1 MKTINLLK
9 TVLLGTIFTIS
20 CLGVSAQTTYY
31 WDFGT
36 ATTLNATPAGTDAN
50 LTVSDITIGNTLG
63 TISGGFVTTTS
74 ASSGYTGASG
84 GGNAGNAARTGALN
98 IGATGSAYFEFTVTP
113 AVGYKFSFSSISF
126 GTRSTNTGPAAYSLC
141 SSVDSYATE
150 ITSGTIT
157 VSGNPWALKSN
168 PGLTFESESAVTFRI
183 YGHSGSGSAANN
195 TINWKIDDLSIVL
208 TASTIGGPATP
219 SLSVSP
225 ANLPFGNV
233 TQNTTSTAQTFT
245 ASGEN
250 LTGNITYAKNGV
262 DAAAFTIT
270 ETAWSAAT
278 GGILSVVFNPTDVKN
293 YTASIVI
300 SSTGAQDQTVTLT
313 GAGVLPPVSDP
324 THYWDFGTDA
334 ANPAP
339 SGTIANLT
347 VSDISIGN
355 TLGTLATFISTGSAS
370 SGYMGASAQYN
381 AGNAARAGAL
391 NTGASGSAYFEFTV
405 TPNAGYSIALSA
417 MSFGTRS
424 TNTGAAAYSLR
435 SSVDNYATEIT
446 GGDIMVTG
454 NPWTLKSNLDLTFET
469 ADNSPVTFRL
479 YGYAGTGSPGSGTI
493 NWRIDDLSLI
503 LSATAISVATPVLSV
518 SPANLAFGDITT
530 DTESAAQT
538 LTVSGENL
546 TGNILYAKE
555 GTDADAFTITET
567 TWAAATGGTLSVV
580 FNPTEVR
587 DYTASIVISSTGAQ
601 DKVVALTGAGIAP
614 PVEGQATF
622 YWNFGTSAANPSPTL
637 LETDVDV
644 SVSDISIGNSNGTVA
659 AFLSTGSA
667 SSGYAG
673 ASGQYNAGN
682 AARTDALNTGA
693 SGSAYFEFTVTPD
706 AGYSIALSAISF
718 GTRSTNTGPAAYSL
732 RSSVNNYAT
741 EIAGGEITVSGNPW
755 ALKSNS
761 GLTFA
766 TANNNPVTFRLYGYD
781 GAGNA
786 ASGTIN
792 WRIDD
797 LSIVLIATAI
807 TPPLY
812 SITAESNNE
821 NYGTVSLEDNV
832 ITAIPTSCLYNY
844 ATPAYTVTPA
854 GKAIV
859 TQDGDEF
866 TVTGLEDDVTITI
879 NFQVNPDA
887 PAVYTVTL
895 KNKGEI
901 FEELQTVCGEIAI
914 PETTPTACEGWEFIG
929 WAETSVSE
937 TTIAPACYHAGDILT
952 PSGSITLY
960 AVYKHIGEIFTASLT
975 QEEIVANNVSGGY
988 SDRSI
993 SSESGEWTGQM
1004 AITLTPTAYVQINT
1018 TGTGGAAG
1026 SYILSP
1032 EFDGIVSTVK
1042 ITYADNTAANRRF
1055 KIANESGDIVLGT
1068 SANTVASTGGSVE
1081 VANLD
1086 KVAQVNRIKI
1096 TSEGGAVYITDIDV
1110 TYEEEVIYN
1119 SNPDCTIYG
1128 SRQVV
1133 TNEINAYS
1141 VGNNIYLSNLP
1152 EPANIYVY
1160 DVVGRLMVSQKATA
1174 SNDVVAVAQKGVFV
1188 IKIVSGNNIQTVK
1201 IINR

>member
-1 MKTINLLK
+1 MKTVNLLK
-9 TVLLGTIFTIS
+9 TILLGAIFSIS
-20 CLGVSAQTTYY
+20 YLGVSAQTTYY

-84 GGNAGNAARTGALN
+84 AGNAGNAARVGALN
-98 IGATGSAYFEFTVTP
+98 TGASGSAYFEFTVTP
-113 AVGYKFSFSSISF
+113 AAGYKFSFSSISF
-126 GTRSTNTGPAAYSLC
+126 GTRSTSTGPAAYSLC

-183 YGHSGSGSAANN
+183 YGHSGAGSPANN

-219 SLSVSP
+219 SLSVAP
-225 ANLPFGNV
+225 ANLPFGNI

-245 ASGEN
+245 VSGEN
-250 LTGNITYAKNGV
+250 LTGNITYAKNGT
-262 DAAAFTIT
+262 DADAFTIT

-278 GGILSVVFNPTDVKN
+278 GGTLSVVFNPTEVKN

-313 GAGVLPPVSDP
+313 GAGVLPPVNNP
-324 THYWDFGTDA
+324 THYWDFGTSA

-339 SGTIANLT
+339 SGTIANIT

-355 TLGTLATFISTGSAS
+355 TLGTVATFISTGSAS
-370 SGYMGASAQYN
+370 SGY
-381 AGNAARAGAL
+381 
-391 NTGASGSAYFEFTV
+391 T
-405 TPNAGYSIALSA
+405 
-417 MSFGTRS
+417 
-424 TNTGAAAYSLR
+424 
-435 SSVDNYATEIT
+435 
-446 GGDIMVTG
+446 
-454 NPWTLKSNLDLTFET
+454 
-469 ADNSPVTFRL
+469 
-479 YGYAGTGSPGSGTI
+479 
-493 NWRIDDLSLI
+493 
-503 LSATAISVATPVLSV
+503 
-518 SPANLAFGDITT
+518 
-530 DTESAAQT
+530 
-538 LTVSGENL
+538 
-546 TGNILYAKE
+546 
-555 GTDADAFTITET
+555 
-567 TWAAATGGTLSVV
+567 
-580 FNPTEVR
+580 
-587 DYTASIVISSTGAQ
+587 
-601 DKVVALTGAGIAP
+601 
-614 PVEGQATF
+614 
-622 YWNFGTSAANPSPTL
+622 
-637 LETDVDV
+637 
-644 SVSDISIGNSNGTVA
+644 
-659 AFLSTGSA
+659 
-667 SSGYAG
+667 G

-682 AARTDALNTGA
+682 AARIGALNTGA

-718 GTRSTNTGPAAYSL
+718 GTRSTNTGAAAYSL
-732 RSSVNNYAT
+732 RSSADNYAT
-741 EIAGGEITVSGNPW
+741 EIAGGDITVSGNPW

-761 GLTFA
+761 ELTFA
-766 TANNNPVTFRLYGYD
+766 TTNNNPVTFRLYGYG
-781 GAGNA
+781 GAGSP

-807 TPPLY
+807 VPPLH

-821 NYGTVSLEDNV
+821 EYGTVSLENNV
-832 ITAIPTSCLYNY
+832 ITATPTSCLYSY

-859 TQDGDEF
+859 TQEGDKF
-866 TVTGLEDDVTITI
+866 TVTGLEEDVTITI

-901 FEELQTVCGEIAI
+901 FEELQTVCGEITI
-914 PETTPTACEGWEFIG
+914 PETIPTTDCEGWEFIG

-937 TTIAPACYHAGDILT
+937 TTIAPACYRSGDILT

-960 AVYKHIGEIFTASLT
+960 AVYKLLGEVFTASLT
-975 QEEIVANNVSGGY
+975 QEEIQENGVSGGY
-988 SDRSI
+988 SDRSV
-993 SSESGEWTGQM
+993 SSVSGDWTGQM
-1004 AITLTPTAYVQINT
+1004 AITITPTAYLQINT

-1032 EFDGIVSTVK
+1032 EFGGIVSTVK
-1042 ITYADNTAANRRF
+1042 ITYANNTAANRRF

-1081 VANLD
+1081 IANLD
-1086 KVAQVNRIKI
+1086 KVAQVSRIKI
-1096 TSEGGAVYITDIDV
+1096 TSEGGAVYITGIDV
-1110 TYEEEVIYN
+1110 TYEEDVVYD
-1119 SNPDCTIYG
+1119 SNPDCTPAIIIEPETSSLDFGEIEIGKTSEEETLTVYG
-1128 SRQVV
+1128 RFLIGDISFDVEGDVDAFPVTETLWQTATGGTLIITFAPAGEKVYNATLTISSQGAAPVV
-1133 TNEINAYS
+1133 IDLTGTGINPLSLIETSVNEISAYAA
-1141 VGNNIYLSNLP
+1141 GDNIYLNNLP
-1152 EPANIYVY
+1152 ESAKIYVY
-1160 DVVGRLMVSQKATA
+1160 NVVGQLITSRKA
-1174 SNDVVAVAQKGVFV
+1174 VVVNETVQVTQKGIFV